1 MLGKLVGCP
10 SGGNDT
16 ELVDCLR
23 NKPPQDLIDQEWQVI
38 YIDVLRTFLHLTE
51 SLKFMFYLFHIS
63 VLHKA

>member
-10 SGGNDT
+10 SWGNDT

-38 YIDVLRTFLHLTE
+38 YIDVLHTFLHLTE
-51 SLKFMFYLFHIS
+51 SFTSTEIH
-63 VLHKA
+63 VL